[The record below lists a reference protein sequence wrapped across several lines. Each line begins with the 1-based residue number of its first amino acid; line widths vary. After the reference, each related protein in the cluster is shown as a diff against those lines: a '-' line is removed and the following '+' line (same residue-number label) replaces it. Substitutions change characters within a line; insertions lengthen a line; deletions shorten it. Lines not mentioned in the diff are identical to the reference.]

1 VVEHNRDVPISL
13 LPSCARCG
21 SLLRPHI
28 VWFGE
33 SLFADDLDCCSR
45 ALKHCDV
52 LLVIG
57 TSGVVY
63 PAAGFA
69 SIARQNGAFVA
80 EINPDPT
87 PQSALVNM
95 SLQGRAKDIV
105 PLLIESL

>member
-1 VVEHNRDVPISL
+1 VVENNRDVPIAI
-13 LPSCARCG
+13 LPSCPRCG

-33 SLFADDLDCCSR
+33 SLSPDDLDDCSR

-52 LLVIG
+52 LLIIG

-69 SIARQNGAFVA
+69 SVAKEAGAFVA
-80 EINPDPT
+80 EINLDPT
-87 PQSALVNM
+87 PQSSLVDI
-95 SLQGRAKDIV
+95 SLQGRAKDLV
-105 PLLIESL
+105 PLLLELL